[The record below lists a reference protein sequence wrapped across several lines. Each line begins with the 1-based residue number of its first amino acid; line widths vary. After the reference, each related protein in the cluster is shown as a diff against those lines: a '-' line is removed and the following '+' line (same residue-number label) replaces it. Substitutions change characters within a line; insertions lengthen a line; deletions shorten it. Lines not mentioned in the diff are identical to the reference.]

1 MTEINFSNVTEMKNE
16 QSENLH
22 AFSTK
27 QIIELMN
34 QEDHTVVDCVQK
46 ALPQIERA
54 IDRVVA
60 CLKDGGRVFYFG
72 AGTSGRLGVLDA
84 SECPPT
90 FGVPSTL
97 INGIIAGG
105 DYALR
110 YAVENA
116 EDDKAAGRKKAM
128 EALTDRDVVIGIASS
143 GRTPYVLGAL
153 EYANEINIPTVG
165 ISCNKNSALSQ
176 VAKYPIEVP
185 VGPEIVTGSTR
196 LKAGTAQKMVLN
208 MISTT
213 SMIKLGKVY
222 QNYMVNL
229 QATNAKLRKRSISI
243 IKEITGVS
251 EETAKQFS
259 QRADGDTRIAILMIM
274 FGIDKK
280 KAEETLMAYNDHF
293 PHAMAALTEENVMQK
308 RTHRS

>member
-1 MTEINFSNVTEMKNE
+1 MTDTNLSNVTEMKNE

-34 QEDHTVVDCVQK
+34 SEDRTVIDRVQK
-46 ALPQIERA
+46 AIPQIEVA
-54 IDRVVA
+54 IDQVVA
-60 CLKDGGRVFYFG
+60 CLKNGGRVYYFG

-105 DYALR
+105 DHALR

-116 EDDKAAGRKKAM
+116 EDDIEAGRNKAK
-128 EALTDRDVVIGIASS
+128 EVLTNRDLVVGIASS
-143 GRTPYVLGAL
+143 GRTPYVIGAL
-153 EYANEINIPTVG
+153 EYANEQNIPTVG
-165 ISCNKNSALSQ
+165 LSCNLNSVLST

-229 QATNAKLRKRSISI
+229 QATNAKLRRRSISI
-243 IKEITGVS
+243 ITEITGVG
-251 EETAKQFS
+251 EEVAKEFS
-259 QRADGDTRIAILMIM
+259 HRAEGDTRIAILMIM
-274 FGIDKK
+274 FGIEIE
-280 KAEETLMAYNDHF
+280 KAKETLKAYGDHF
-293 PHAMAALTEENVMQK
+293 PHAMAALTEENNATE